1 MPTSTS
7 RTTSWNGWVEA
18 VTRVLG
24 IDPGTTVTGWGVVE
38 PNGAGFRHVAH
49 GSIRTSAD
57 TPLPVRLHKIFAGL
71 VEVIRLHRP
80 QEASIE
86 EVFVSVNAQSALKLG
101 HARGC
106 AIVAVASHGLPV
118 FEYGALQI
126 KKATVGFGKAEKHQ
140 VQAMVKLLLA
150 LPEPPPKDAADAL
163 AGALCHLQHTSGSRR
178 PS

>member
-1 MPTSTS
+1 M
-7 RTTSWNGWVEA
+7 
-18 VTRVLG
+18 TRVLG

-38 PNGAGFRHVAH
+38 PNGSGFRHVAH

-57 TPLPVRLHKIFAGL
+57 TPLPARLERIFSGL
-71 VEVIRLHRP
+71 IEVIRLHRP
-80 QEASIE
+80 QVVSIE
-86 EVFVSVNAQSALKLG
+86 EIFVSVNVQSALKLG

-106 AIVAVASHGLPV
+106 AIVAAASQGLPV

-126 KKATVGFGKAEKHQ
+126 KKATVGFGKAEKQQ

-150 LPEPPPKDAADAL
+150 LPDPPPQDAADAL
-163 AGALCHLQHTSGSRR
+163 AGALCHLQHASGNRR